1 MAQDLAVSH
10 RASMFQPASVQI
22 VFADCQLACLR
33 SPHWWHPRVV
43 YEDALVHV
51 SVQQKMELADHAYT
65 PKVKLPKVS
74 FVEA

>member
-1 MAQDLAVSH
+1 L
-10 RASMFQPASVQI
+10 
-22 VFADCQLACLR
+22 LR

-43 YEDALVHV
+43 YEGALVHV

-65 PKVKLPKVS
+65 PKARLPKVS